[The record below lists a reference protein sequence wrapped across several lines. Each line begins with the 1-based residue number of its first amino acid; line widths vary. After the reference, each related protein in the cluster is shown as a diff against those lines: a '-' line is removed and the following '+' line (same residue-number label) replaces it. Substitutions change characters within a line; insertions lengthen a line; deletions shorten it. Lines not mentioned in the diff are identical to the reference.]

1 MLFRT
6 LMDKY
11 LDEEL
16 KLDVENLLDM
26 KMNTPEIG
34 EGKRIDRI
42 NDYLDRNIEDI
53 EGIIA
58 GLATEDVHDWDEL
71 NEVFLSLLT
80 LE

>member
-1 MLFRT
+1 
-6 LMDKY
+6 
-11 LDEEL
+11 
-16 KLDVENLLDM
+16 
-26 KMNTPEIG
+26 MNTPEIG
-34 EGKRIDRI
+34 EGKRINRI